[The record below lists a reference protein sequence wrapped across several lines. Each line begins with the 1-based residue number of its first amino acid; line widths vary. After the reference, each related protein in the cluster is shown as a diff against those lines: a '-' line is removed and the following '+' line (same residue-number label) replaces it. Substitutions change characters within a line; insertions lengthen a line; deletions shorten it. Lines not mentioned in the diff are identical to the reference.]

1 MIECKDVTIR
11 YGALQ
16 AVDHLN
22 MWIDKGEKVS
32 VVGESGCGKTSL
44 LHAIGGIIPVAE
56 GEVFIHGEVV
66 TDMHEETAIIL
77 QNDGLFPWKN
87 VYDNIA
93 VAMISRVK
101 GQGLR
106 GEKQRSLQ
114 TDQRINR
121 PSDSPLDSKIKAV
134 LKELN
139 ILDQKDKF
147 LNELSGGQRQRVA
160 IARALVQAPEI
171 LLMDEPTGALDMV
184 TKERFQET
192 LHELYEHHH
201 LTSVIVTHDIEEAVY
216 LGQRVIVMA
225 EGQIKATIENPYYG
239 EVGLREELR
248 FYELCLEVRQV
259 MKA

>member
-1 MIECKDVTIR
+1 MIECKDVTVR
-11 YGALQ
+11 YGAIQ

-22 MWIDKGEKVS
+22 MVISQGEKVS

-44 LHAIGGIIPVAE
+44 LHAIGGIIPVTE
-56 GEVFIHGEVV
+56 GKVFIHGEVII
-66 TDMHEETAIIL
+66 DMPKETAIIL

-93 VAMISRVK
+93 VAMLSGGRHTGGRGK
-101 GQGLR
+101 GKKTLP
-106 GEKQRSLQ
+106 
-114 TDQRINR
+114 TDQLTNG
-121 PSDSPLDSKIKAV
+121 STSMALDSKIRTV
-134 LKELN
+134 LKELK
-139 ILDQKDKF
+139 ILDQQDKY
-147 LNELSGGQRQRVA
+147 LQELSGGQRQRVA
-160 IARALVQAPEI
+160 IARALVQSPEI

-248 FYELCLEVRQV
+248 FYELCLKVRQV

>member
-1 MIECKDVTIR
+1 MIECKDVTLR
-11 YGALQ
+11 YGDIQ

-22 MWIDKGEKVS
+22 MTIGKGEKVS

-44 LHAIGGIIPVAE
+44 LHAIGGIIPVTE
-56 GEVFIHGEVV
+56 GKVFIHGEVII
-66 TDMHEETAIIL
+66 DMPEETAIIL

-93 VAMISRVK
+93 VAMISSVK

-106 GEKQRSLQ
+106 GKNQRSLP
-114 TDQRINR
+114 TDQPANR
-121 PSDSPLDSKIKAV
+121 PTDMPLDSKIRAV

-139 ILDQKDKF
+139 ILDQKDKY
-147 LNELSGGQRQRVA
+147 LQELSGGQRQRVA

-192 LHELYEHHH
+192 LHELYEHHY

-225 EGQIKATIENPYYG
+225 EGQIKAIIENPYYG
-239 EVGLREELR
+239 EDNLRDDIR
-248 FYELCLEVRQV
+248 FYELCLKVRQV